1 MGKKLIYSDA
11 VAELTKILADLESS
25 GTEINMELIEEKVK
39 RAAYL
44 LDSCKKQLHEINTE
58 LEVIL
63 ENLE

>member
-11 VAELTKILADLESS
+11 VAELRKILADLESS
-25 GTEINMELIEEKVK
+25 GSEINMELIEEKVK

-44 LDSCKKQLHEINTE
+44 LDLCKKQLHEINTE

>member
-1 MGKKLIYSDA
+1 MGKKLIYSVA
-11 VAELTKILADLESS
+11 VAELTKILAVLDSS
-25 GTEINMELIEEKVK
+25 GSEINIELIEEKVK

-44 LDSCKKQLHEINTE
+44 LDLCKKQLHEINTE